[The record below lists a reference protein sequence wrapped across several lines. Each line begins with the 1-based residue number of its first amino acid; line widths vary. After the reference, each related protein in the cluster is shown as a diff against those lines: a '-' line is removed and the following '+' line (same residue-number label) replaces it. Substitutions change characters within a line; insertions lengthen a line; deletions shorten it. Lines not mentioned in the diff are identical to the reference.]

1 MSFLPSSS
9 QSRFTQHHTS
19 DSADQARQG
28 QQQRPPHNPE
38 NTPTPPLLHQP
49 ARPPSSPL
57 DAGWVFDESNGPS
70 VLPHQEATLLES
82 LRYQLNQIESPLNNQ
97 LDAIVHFFDSLKKSE
112 KDLKR
117 ILSTYPTAPALKQ
130 LQGRLSVFLVDF
142 NTALQ
147 LQASRPQLG
156 PIHFTHEQIQTVCQG
171 LAVCAPPTRGLLFN
185 KQHATSTALQG
196 LTDTLLTRAMAL
208 GLPEALQANG
218 EVLDILNWLSRGL
231 KAGVLAASEPI
242 DRCFEKSLVLIADWT
257 GGDQCHQL
265 LTDHNLGRCAVQ
277 LSTLI
282 KHTRIDLLAPSPN
295 DLRNEES
302 PTTKEA
308 PTNGELLQNSILNLC
323 SPAVL
328 KRLIA
333 APVDTVSLLN
343 VCNTVKDAID
353 KKVLAAHDPLLLP
366 ALEQLVKAISGLP
379 ESELIGTDSD
389 CRPLANFS
397 NFLRE
402 LAEHEVNHKQVFQ
415 AALSMLDPACKK
427 LIDCINSDAFKDAYP
442 DSQALSNL
450 ISFVKLCDKRLALK
464 NETSTASATTTS
476 STTYTSSPEQS
487 ELIHAG
493 TRLTAGVVEY
503 EASYFSHPAALSGL
517 LAGLAYLWQRNLVP
531 LTPAMRALTLD
542 LLNQIAH
549 TKNGTWNV
557 QSKKVVLPALRGL
570 LQLEVITYETDA
582 AQSALRHLLP
592 ASVSR
597 TGLITLKHIS
607 NENKRLGAI
616 EEVVTALPMA
626 VHDVAHKK
634 ESTSTATTTTTT
646 TNTTAAIND
655 TASKIIPGLT
665 ALRTDPPLF
674 TNLNSK
680 PKRKDSSLLGS
691 HASSS
696 SSTSNSMAA
705 KPFQEPKKTARH
717 TTKAFNHSPP
727 IVINRTPTVQELANK
742 EREKNEALK
751 KTEEKKA
758 TEKRAREK
766 NQYAKKQAI
775 PARAGKSAPAKGQNM
790 LGQAILNGQANLVT
804 QQFRQQTTWSDKEIV
819 AVLDAVMGGI
829 ELIDT
834 GIVEAL
840 DVFITAVKAA
850 RNEAGTVVLTDYFKK
865 NPSGYAGVQA
875 LLVNHNLL
883 AVKVEPKKSEDF
895 RLKINRAKTPEQ
907 LLALLDSLT
916 ETDWNNHEIT
926 ESLSKRL
933 DLLPAMGAFLF
944 NYSSASENRSQT
956 MAKLLKLPIGEKLAL
971 KKDEYGHNLL
981 QTTIKID
988 KLDVAGIL
996 LGMPSAAVQAA
1007 AVDKYGM
1014 NALMFAAHLGH
1025 MNIVE
1030 RLLAMPSAA
1039 MYAASKTK
1047 DGWNA
1052 LMLAASKGHS
1062 DCVECLLAMPSA
1074 ALQAAALNKNGGNAL
1089 MFAADLGHTGIV
1101 KRLLAMPS
1109 AAMQAA
1115 AKTKD
1120 GTNALM
1126 LAAEKGHIHIV
1137 EHLLAMPS
1145 AAAQAA
1151 EANKEGA
1158 NALLLAADQGH
1169 TGIVDCL
1176 LAMPSAAMQA
1186 AVATKDGWN
1195 ALMLAAEKG
1204 HVHIVKHLLAMP
1216 SAAAQA
1222 AAANKEGM
1230 NALMLAAHEDHAG
1243 VVELL
1248 LSMPSADAQAAAA
1261 NKYGVNALMHAAQEG
1276 RKDIVER
1283 LLAMPS
1289 AAAQANAVD
1298 KDGQNALQIAKK
1310 YGFDAIVTLLTPYA
1324 VI

>member
-1 MSFLPSSS
+1 MSYLPSSS

-19 DSADQARQG
+19 DSTDQARQG
-28 QQQRPPHNPE
+28 QQQLPPHNPE

-70 VLPHQEATLLES
+70 VLPHHEATLLES
-82 LRYQLNQIESPLNNQ
+82 LRYQLNQIESPLDNQ

-112 KDLKR
+112 RDLKR
-117 ILSTYPTAPALKQ
+117 ILSTYPTPPALKQ

-142 NTALQ
+142 NIALQ
-147 LQASRPQLG
+147 LQTSRPQLG
-156 PIHFTHEQIQTVCQG
+156 PMHFTHEQIQTVCQG

-185 KQHATSTALQG
+185 KQHATFTALQG

-277 LSTLI
+277 LATLI
-282 KHTRIDLLAPSPN
+282 NHTRIDLLAPSPN

-464 NETSTASATTTS
+464 NDTSTASATTTS
-476 STTYTSSPEQS
+476 STTYTRSPEQS

-503 EASYFSHPAALSGL
+503 GASYFSHPAALSGL

-626 VHDVAHKK
+626 VHAEATNRVTTA
-634 ESTSTATTTTTT
+634 TAATTTTATTTATIKSTSST
-646 TNTTAAIND
+646 
-655 TASKIIPGLT
+655 KIPPGLT
-665 ALRTDPPLF
+665 TIQTTPPLV

-680 PKRKDSSLLGS
+680 SKRKDSSLLGS

-696 SSTSNSMAA
+696 RSTSNSMAA

-717 TTKAFNHSPP
+717 TAKAFNHSPP
-727 IVINRTPTVQELANK
+727 IVINRTPTVQELVNK

-751 KTEEKKA
+751 KAEEKKSA
-758 TEKRAREK
+758 EKRAREK
-766 NQYAKKQAI
+766 NQPAKKQAI

-804 QQFRQQTTWSDKEIV
+804 QQFRQQPTWSDKEIV

-834 GIVEAL
+834 GIIEAL

-865 NPSGYAGVQA
+865 NPPGYAGVQA
-875 LLVNHNLL
+875 LLVNQNLL
-883 AVKVEPKKSEDF
+883 AVKVEPKNNEDF
-895 RLKINRAKTPEQ
+895 KLKINRPKTPEQ

-933 DLLPAMGAFLF
+933 DLLPAMGEFLF
-944 NYSSASENRSQT
+944 NYSSATENRIQT
-956 MAKLLKLPIGEKLAL
+956 IAKLLQLPIGEKLAL

-981 QTTIKID
+981 QTAIKID

-996 LGMPSAAVQAA
+996 LGIPSAAVQAA

-1014 NALMFAAHLGH
+1014 NALMHAAHSG
-1025 MNIVE
+1025 NTDIVE

-1039 MYAASKTK
+1039 
-1047 DGWNA
+1047 
-1052 LMLAASKGHS
+1052 
-1062 DCVECLLAMPSA
+1062 
-1074 ALQAAALNKNGGNAL
+1074 
-1089 MFAADLGHTGIV
+1089 
-1101 KRLLAMPS
+1101 
-1109 AAMQAA
+1109 
-1115 AKTKD
+1115 
-1120 GTNALM
+1120 
-1126 LAAEKGHIHIV
+1126 
-1137 EHLLAMPS
+1137 
-1145 AAAQAA
+1145 AQ
-1151 EANKEGA
+1151 
-1158 NALLLAADQGH
+1158 
-1169 TGIVDCL
+1169 V
-1176 LAMPSAAMQA
+1176 
-1186 AVATKDGWN
+1186 AVASKDGWN

-1204 HVHIVKHLLAMP
+1204 YIHTVKHLLAMP

-1222 AAANKEGM
+1222 AAANNEGM
-1230 NALMLAAHEDHAG
+1230 NALMLAAHEDRAG

-1261 NKYGVNALMHAAQEG
+1261 NKNGVNALMLAAQQG
-1276 RKDIVER
+1276 RTDIVER

-1289 AAAQANAVD
+1289 ATAQANVVGVN
-1298 KDGQNALQIAKK
+1298 GQNALQIAKK
-1310 YGFDAIVTLLTPYA
+1310 YGFDAIVNLLKPYA
-1324 VI
+1324 VT